1 MTLPVTADLKSYLR
15 LETTDEDALCASLL
29 VRAQAMVETYI
40 GRPLVGVQ
48 NLVTVDDAITHEL
61 YGRVTTLQT
70 GLWPIDPATVAIVD
84 GDGVAVDPTTYR
96 VVAARGQIVGLPGTS
111 FVHGPFT
118 ITYAAGLS
126 LDPFY
131 ATRIEPLA
139 GAAILDVAADLY
151 QRRNPAATQEAAGG
165 GVSTSYKTDTLPERV
180 CRMLDGLRLVAV
192 SAL

>member
-15 LETTDEDALCASLL
+15 IETSDEDALCASLL

-40 GRPLVGVQ
+40 GRPLVAVTD
-48 NLVTVDDAITHEL
+48 LTTVDDAITHEL

-70 GLWPIDPATVAIVD
+70 DLWPIDPAAVSIVD
-84 GDGVAVDPTTYR
+84 GDGLAVDPATYR
-96 VVAARGQIVGLPGTS
+96 IVASRGQIVGLPGTS

-118 ITYAAGLS
+118 ITYTAGLS

-139 GAAILDVAADLY
+139 SAAILDVAADLY

-165 GVSTSYKTDTLPERV
+165 GVSTSYNVTAIPERT
-180 CRMLDGLRLVAV
+180 CRMLDGLRIPAV

>member
-15 LETTDEDALCASLL
+15 IETTDEDTLCDSLL

-40 GRPLVGVQ
+40 GRPLLAVAD
-48 NLVTVDDAITHEL
+48 LTTVDDAITHEL

-70 GLWPIDPATVAIVD
+70 DLWPIDPAAVSVVD
-84 GDGVAVDPTTYR
+84 GDGETVDPTTYR
-96 VVAARGQIVGLPGTS
+96 IVASRGQIVGLPGTS

-118 ITYAAGLS
+118 ITYSAGLS

-131 ATRIEPLA
+131 ATRIEPVA

-151 QRRNPAATQEAAGG
+151 QRRNPAATQEAVGG
-165 GVSTSYKTDTLPERV
+165 SVSTSYSVTAIPERI
-180 CRMLDGLRLVAV
+180 CRMLDGLRRLAV

>member
-1 MTLPVTADLKSYLR
+1 MTLPVAADLKSYLR
-15 LETTDEDALCASLL
+15 LETTDEDTLCDALIS
-29 VRAQAMVETYI
+29 RAQAMIETYI
-40 GRPLVGVQ
+40 GRPLVALAG
-48 NLVTVDDAITHEL
+48 LVTVDDAITHEL

-70 GLWPIDPATVAIVD
+70 DIWPIDAAAVSIVD
-84 GDGVAVDPTTYR
+84 GDGETVDPATYR

-118 ITYAAGLS
+118 ITYTAGLS
-126 LDPFY
+126 TDPFY
-131 ATRIEPLA
+131 ASRIEPLA

-151 QRRNPAATQEAAGG
+151 QRRNPASTQEAAGG

-180 CRMLDGLRLVAV
+180 CRMLDGLRLIAV